1 MSVDWTERMT
11 QFLRDNY
18 QRMEDKDVA
27 AFLSRV
33 TGQRVDTRA
42 VERRRFRMGL
52 IKYHLGQAEEQA
64 TNRAIRN
71 MTQGETEGPPGEI
84 G

>member
-1 MSVDWTERMT
+1 MT

-52 IKYHLGQAEEQA
+52 VKYHLGQVTE
-64 TNRAIRN
+64 RAIRD
-71 MTQGETEGPPGEI
+71 MTKKEDEKPPGEI